1 MEELTYETVFP
12 YQSRRGKKI
21 FFFIDASVN
30 ATHIQFGNLENRDS
44 DPDPELTVVEHNVF
58 KRLITN

>member
-1 MEELTYETVFP
+1 MK
-12 YQSRRGKKI
+12 QSSLINQEGERRF